1 MFMTHLNQL
10 LLTCCDELITSIL
23 LSLLFSSY
31 IRFVRLFAGLQ
42 SSVLTAVSLDTF

>member
-23 LSLLFSSY
+23 LSFFSSY